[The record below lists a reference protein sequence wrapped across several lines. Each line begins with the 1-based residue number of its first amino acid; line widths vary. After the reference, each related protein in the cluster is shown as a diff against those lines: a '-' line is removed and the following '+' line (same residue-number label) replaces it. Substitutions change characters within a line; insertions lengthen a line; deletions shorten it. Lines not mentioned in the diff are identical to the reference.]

1 MSSTREVTLFFLLIG
16 NVYSL
21 HLSNNLLI
29 KFSNHFYPSNSLNV
43 SILVSM
49 ISFTMRT
56 KYLYDEQVSFPPSSG
71 SLFFQNLYSPVFN
84 IPLLYSWIF
93 NKYSYH
99 LLNPSPESLI
109 LDLYKTNLQSLDLQ
123 FHLIQNEI
131 YYVTH

>member
-99 LLNPSPESLI
+99 LLNSSPESLI

-123 FHLIQNEI
+123 FHLIQNGI

>member
-99 LLNPSPESLI
+99 LLNSSPESLI
-109 LDLYKTNLQSLDLQ
+109 LDLYKTNL
-123 FHLIQNEI
+123 
-131 YYVTH
+131 